1 MILAKAAIPE
11 CNLTLNLGA
20 LLLFYLAHQSLQYR
34 GPIFYGGVI
43 TVLARALHI
52 NIGNLQ
58 PLVGVHRLG
67 FATLNACG
75 MVRRRQGR
83 YFLDIPGAD
92 HLIAAPLPHGLFSI
106 EDRCL
111 HYDA

>member
-1 MILAKAAIPE
+1 MILAKAVISD

-20 LLLFYLAHQSLQYR
+20 LLVFYFAYQSHQTR
-34 GPIFYGGVI
+34 GPICCGGVI

-58 PLVGVHRLG
+58 PLVGVRRLG

-83 YFLDIPGAD
+83 YFLVIPRAD
-92 HLIAAPLPHGLFSI
+92 HLIAAPLPHGHSLSRMDVCI
-106 EDRCL
+106 MM
-111 HYDA
+111 